1 VVGAVGEKKTT
12 IPISERTHLELY
24 VLKRRM
30 RARNFD
36 EVIMRLIRA
45 YRARAR
51 RVVE

>member
-1 VVGAVGEKKTT
+1 MREKKTT

-30 RARNFD
+30 RARSFD
-36 EVIMRLIRA
+36 EVIKRLIRA

-51 RVVE
+51 REA